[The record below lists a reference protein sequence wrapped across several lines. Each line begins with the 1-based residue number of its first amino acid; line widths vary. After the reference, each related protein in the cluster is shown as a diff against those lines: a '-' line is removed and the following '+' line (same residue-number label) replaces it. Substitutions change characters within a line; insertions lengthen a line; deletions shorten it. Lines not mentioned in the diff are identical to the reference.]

1 MRESIKKTDIRGV
14 GKRLKEG
21 EVETDIVE
29 YILNNSSK
37 VSTPNIRAFL
47 KNKHGLHDRTSIDEH
62 LSFLLDE
69 NCIKK
74 FSSKRGFKNHW
85 DVKSLK
91 HLKNIKQQ
99 FKEIELQTY
108 KKSVN
113 IIIKE
118 LFFDVSPDNKS
129 TLIKQLSSSTSF
141 FDVCM
146 KTETDIGALYAK
158 AEEIYQHRE
167 GFEMAQEVKEFV
179 KNLYT
184 EFMKRISMNYNI
196 QPIGNNKYTND
207 SSKLYFDQHS
217 QKYSSNIEV
226 SENRFRKLLEEI
238 SIMSWKD
245 VSAEE
250 LEQRIIRE
258 ISLKIASEIFQKTL
272 AAVPTE
278 FLKISE
284 KLLNAISDEIFERLM
299 KENIEDM
306 CCYFLGLKLY
316 QRMARKWSPYM
327 ILEHC
332 FYQDILNGTVS
343 PQEKDVVSK
352 EKDIV
357 DKERDFVYKNK
368 MRAAELS
375 ATCQNKP
382 IVIQQNNYHLYTLI
396 KQMDCMF

>member
-1 MRESIKKTDIRGV
+1 MKESIKKTDIRGV

-21 EVETDIVE
+21 EVETDILE

-37 VSTPNIRAFL
+37 ISTPNIRAFL
-47 KNKHGLHDRTSIDEH
+47 KNKHGLHDRTNIDEH

-74 FSSKRGFKNHW
+74 YSSTRGFKNYW

-91 HLKNIKQQ
+91 HLKSIKQQ
-99 FKEIELQTY
+99 FKKIELQTY

-129 TLIKQLSSSTSF
+129 TLIKQLSSSNSF

-146 KTETDIGALYAK
+146 RTETDIGALYAK
-158 AEEIYQHRE
+158 AEDIYQHRE
-167 GFEMAQEVKEFV
+167 GFAMAQEVKKFV
-179 KNLYT
+179 KNIYT
-184 EFMKRISMNYNI
+184 EFMKRISINSNI
-196 QPIGNNKYTND
+196 QPIDNNKCINS
-207 SSKLYFDQHS
+207 SSKLYFDQNS
-217 QKYSSNIEV
+217 QKDSLNIEESI

-238 SIMSWKD
+238 PIMSWGD

-250 LEQRIIRE
+250 LDQRIIRE
-258 ISLKIASEIFQKTL
+258 ISLKIVSEIFQKTL
-272 AAVPTE
+272 DAGSTE
-278 FLKISE
+278 FSKVSE
-284 KLLNAISDEIFERLM
+284 KSLNKVSDEVFKSVMTESP
-299 KENIEDM
+299 EDM
-306 CCYFLGLKLY
+306 CCYFLGLKFY
-316 QRMARKWSPYM
+316 QRMARRWSPYI

-343 PQEKDVVSK
+343 PQEENVV
-352 EKDIV
+352 
-357 DKERDFVYKNK
+357 YNNK

-375 ATCQNKP
+375 LTSKNEP
-382 IVIQQNNYHLYTLI
+382 IVIQKNNYRLYTLI
-396 KQMDCMF
+396 KQIDCMF